1 MKRNPCMGG
10 ALNSLRPFPKKR
22 ERRQWRPRRAQ
33 FQDRVITVTG
43 ATTEATFETRL
54 GNRFSLRRATHRP
67 GTILLEPSHD
77 GRSALADERV
87 IGQSGRRM
95 ARLDVPT
102 LIVSD
107 AAAFRAWLDANRD
120 GSEGVW
126 LVLAKKGMTEP
137 TSLTYAQA
145 LEEALCQGWI
155 DGQKRSRDAT
165 TFAQRFTPRRR
176 TSQWSKRNLR
186 IAEELIAEGR
196 MLPAGL
202 AEIDQA
208 KADGRWA
215 AAYSGQAEAS
225 VPADLAAALSANP
238 AAEKMF
244 ADLNGANRYAVL
256 YRIET
261 AKRAETRSRRID
273 QFVEMLARGETIHPQ
288 QRARPK

>member
-1 MKRNPCMGG
+1 
-10 ALNSLRPFPKKR
+10 
-22 ERRQWRPRRAQ
+22 
-33 FQDRVITVTG
+33 
-43 ATTEATFETRL
+43 
-54 GNRFSLRRATHRP
+54 
-67 GTILLEPSHD
+67 
-77 GRSALADERV
+77 
-87 IGQSGRRM
+87 M

-102 LIVSD
+102 LILSD

-120 GSEGVW
+120 RSEGVW
-126 LVLAKKGMTEP
+126 LVLAKKGTTDP

-145 LEEALCQGWI
+145 LEAALCQGWI

-176 TSQWSKRNLR
+176 TSRWSKRNLR
-186 IAEELIAEGR
+186 MAEELIAQGR

-208 KADGRWA
+208 KADGRWT